1 MGDKIPAPDTVDLSV
16 VIPFYNAAETLERC
30 LSAIEAQNFPRD
42 RYEIIAIDN
51 NSTDGSAAIVRRF
64 PRVTL
69 LTEGVQGA
77 YAARNRG
84 VNRARGRILVFTD
97 PDCVPHPDWLA
108 SIAKRLEVTDTEV
121 LIGGYIPP
129 RHSTALRLLVLY
141 ENTKDEFVFD
151 TGIPELYYG
160 HTNNMAVKRPTFERF
175 GPFIERRRGADTIFV
190 RHVVGNRPCNAVR
203 YDSSTLVEHLEVD
216 SVATYYHKMATYG
229 ESRESYRHQSWTRPL
244 NMKER
249 VRVFERTV
257 KNNHLSPLRA
267 AQLATLLTFGLV
279 SWRVGRARAQLKRI
293 MGTSSEN
300 AQSLSHTSPALDQSR
315 PLR

>member
-1 MGDKIPAPDTVDLSV
+1 MGDKLPYHAMIDLSV
-16 VIPFYNAAETLERC
+16 VIPFYNAAETLQRC
-30 LSAIEAQNFPRD
+30 LNAIEQQNFPRD

-51 NSTDGSAAIVRRF
+51 NSSDQSADIVRRF

-69 LTEGVQGA
+69 LKESVQGA

-97 PDCVPHPDWLA
+97 PDCVPRPDWLA
-108 SIAKRLEVTDTEV
+108 SIAKRLEVPDTEV

-129 RHSTALRLLVLY
+129 QHSNALRLLVLY

-160 HTNNMAVKRPTFERF
+160 HTNNMAVKRLTFERF

-190 RHVVGNRPCNAVR
+190 RQVVGKMPCNAVR
-203 YDSSTLVEHLEVD
+203 YDASALVEHLEVD
-216 SVATYYHKMATYG
+216 NIATYYHKMATYG

-244 NMKER
+244 SMKER

-257 KNNHLSPLRA
+257 KNNQLSPIRA

-279 SWRVGRARAQLKRI
+279 SWRVGRARAQFKRI
-293 MGTSSEN
+293 IGASSEN
-300 AQSLSHTSPALDQSR
+300 AQQLSHTSPALDQSR
-315 PLR
+315 TLP